1 MLKVQQPEAL
11 RQPRQHHS
19 WKPGDIYCL
28 LRDSAI
34 RISARRTELE
44 YWSAS
49 TFLFRVGGWRVM
61 YSHHICTT
69 NQWTAS
75 HSHHKFS
82 FFHSI
87 ATRHRPYGINL
98 IFPQALVSKWNLYM
112 PLHVGGFTTNETERG
127 KKKRY
132 FTGCLALFLGFF
144 ACVRKDTEK
153 TWSAIV
159 DSLVVNPRHS
169 RSAGDKSKRIKGGE
183 KKAVAVFA
191 SPAVY

>member
-19 WKPGDIYCL
+19 RKPGDLYCL
-28 LRDSAI
+28 QRDSAI
-34 RISARRTELE
+34 RISALRTELE
-44 YWSAS
+44 YWSTS
-49 TFLFRVGGWRVM
+49 TFLFRVGEVM
-61 YSHHICTT
+61 YSHHICIT

-127 KKKRY
+127 KKKIDISQ
-132 FTGCLALFLGFF
+132 TVWHLSFF
-144 ACVRKDTEK
+144 FVRVPARTRNNAECNC
-153 TWSAIV
+153 W
-159 DSLVVNPRHS
+159 LS
-169 RSAGDKSKRIKGGE
+169 RR
-183 KKAVAVFA
+183 
-191 SPAVY
+191 

>member
-19 WKPGDIYCL
+19 RKPGDLYCL
-28 LRDSAI
+28 LRDSAT
-34 RISARRTELE
+34 RICALHTELE

-49 TFLFRVGGWRVM
+49 TFLFRVGGWRAM
-61 YSHHICTT
+61 YSHHICTA
-69 NQWTAS
+69 NQWAAS

-112 PLHVGGFTTNETERG
+112 PLHVGGFTTNETERE
-127 KKKRY
+127 KKIDISQTVWHLFY
-132 FTGCLALFLGFF
+132 FFF
-144 ACVRKDTEK
+144 ACVRARTR
-153 TWSAIV
+153 TNAQCNCWQSG
-159 DSLVVNPRHS
+159 R
-169 RSAGDKSKRIKGGE
+169 
-183 KKAVAVFA
+183 
-191 SPAVY
+191 